1 MKPQTI
7 RMLCETL
14 DVNIEPKEEITTM
27 CQAIQELKQEWRLQ
41 GREEGRAEGRAE
53 GRVEGREE
61 GRLEGRAEGRLEG
74 REEGR
79 AEGREDGNRE
89 SIIKMIGYM
98 RKMHFPESEI
108 IAFIIGAHG
117 LTAEQA
123 MALLATGA

>member
-1 MKPQTI
+1 
-7 RMLCETL
+7 
-14 DVNIEPKEEITTM
+14 M

-41 GREEGRAEGRAE
+41 GRAEGRL
-53 GRVEGREE
+53 E
-61 GRLEGRAEGRLEG
+61 GRLEGRAEG

>member
-1 MKPQTI
+1 
-7 RMLCETL
+7 
-14 DVNIEPKEEITTM
+14 M

-41 GREEGRAEGRAE
+41 GRAEGRAE
-53 GRVEGREE
+53 GRE
-61 GRLEGRAEGRLEG
+61 EG

-108 IAFIIGAHG
+108 LKFVMGANDM
-117 LTAEQA
+117 TSEQA
-123 MALLATGA
+123 SKLLNVGI

>member
-1 MKPQTI
+1 
-7 RMLCETL
+7 MLCETL

-41 GREEGRAEGRAE
+41 GRAE

-61 GRLEGRAEGRLEG
+61 GRLEGRLEG
-74 REEGR
+74 R
-79 AEGREDGNRE
+79 ADGNRE
-89 SIIKMIGYM
+89 SILKMIGYM